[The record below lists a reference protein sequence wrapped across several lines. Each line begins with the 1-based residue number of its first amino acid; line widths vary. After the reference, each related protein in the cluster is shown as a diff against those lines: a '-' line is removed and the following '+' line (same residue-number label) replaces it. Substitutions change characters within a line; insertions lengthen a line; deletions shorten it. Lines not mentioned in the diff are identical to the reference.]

1 MPKSPKPKTKKEVK
15 CEPCEEA
22 KKKDIFSLKKTK
34 EYLSKIKGWES
45 IKRGKAIQK
54 EFKFPDFVKAM
65 SFVDQVA
72 DVAEGAGHHPDIF
85 ISYNLVRLELS
96 THSIGGLTE
105 NDFLVAAEINKLWLI
120 RTV

>member
-1 MPKSPKPKTKKEVK
+1 MPKPAVKKEIK
-15 CEPCEEA
+15 CEPCEKA
-22 KKKDIFSLKKTK
+22 SKKDVFPLKKVK
-34 EYLSKIKGWES
+34 EYLSKVKGWES

-54 EFKFPDFVKAM
+54 EFKFPDFVRAM

-85 ISYNLVRLELS
+85 ISYNLVRLGLS
-96 THSIGGLTE
+96 THSVGGLTE